1 MTGED
6 NSFDKAFYNELVSCI
21 EKYDRELVDV
31 VNAQWQGFKSYAK
44 TGGNPGVD
52 DWIRCDQYG
61 VRIFSK
67 LLLIFQEK
75 NEAIN
80 TNINI
85 STAFSRA
92 QLYSTRVRRYSNMGT
107 V

>member
-1 MTGED
+1 MHKLMTGED

-61 VRIFSK
+61 VRIFLNDFK
-67 LLLIFQEK
+67 YFK
-75 NEAIN
+75 RKGR
-80 TNINI
+80 TK
-85 STAFSRA
+85 
-92 QLYSTRVRRYSNMGT
+92 
-107 V
+107 